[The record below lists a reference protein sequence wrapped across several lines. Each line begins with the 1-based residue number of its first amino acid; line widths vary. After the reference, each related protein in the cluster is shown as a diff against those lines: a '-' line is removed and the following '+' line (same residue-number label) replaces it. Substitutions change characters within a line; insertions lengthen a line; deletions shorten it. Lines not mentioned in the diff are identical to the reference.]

1 MNDLVEQI
9 AAQKL
14 GEATTQQVQ
23 QQVAQDAAQAEAAQQ
38 PPTPGADSAT
48 PAPTEQEQ
56 ANAAISPKT
65 EGDRQADSSYI
76 TVDFGDGD
84 VRTMSDMQVR
94 ETMKRY
100 KDLNY
105 KHQTQ
110 YAPMSA
116 PMDFINEIA
125 GNLQA
130 QGQDVNG
137 DEIAQFLRAASQA
150 FVSNPTMGGQ
160 VDPTPDTM
168 GIPLDAL
175 EQQMAA
181 WEDENAVSLPPMY
194 KDAARQMGQLQS
206 ENQEIKQ
213 MLAQI
218 AGQAGDLN
226 MQAAEQVKDAAMQ
239 QNNAARQ
246 QAANNLNVAQQKYQ
260 LPDQDEQDF
269 FNFAFERGY
278 TIEDFIDP
286 RLTDMVMAD
295 FSNNRNGPEMDR
307 LRQMAA
313 RRQAYTGQVGAT
325 PAAGGQPEAP
335 SQDEQFIG
343 AVAQQAMQRRNM
355 V

>member
-1 MNDLVEQI
+1 
-9 AAQKL
+9 
-14 GEATTQQVQ
+14 
-23 QQVAQDAAQAEAAQQ
+23 
-38 PPTPGADSAT
+38 
-48 PAPTEQEQ
+48 
-56 ANAAISPKT
+56 
-65 EGDRQADSSYI
+65 
-76 TVDFGDGD
+76 
-84 VRTMSDMQVR
+84 
-94 ETMKRY
+94 
-100 KDLNY
+100 
-105 KHQTQ
+105 
-110 YAPMSA
+110 
-116 PMDFINEIA
+116 
-125 GNLQA
+125 
-130 QGQDVNG
+130 
-137 DEIAQFLRAASQA
+137 
-150 FVSNPTMGGQ
+150 
-160 VDPTPDTM
+160 
-168 GIPLDAL
+168 
-175 EQQMAA
+175 
-181 WEDENAVSLPPMY
+181 
-194 KDAARQMGQLQS
+194 
-206 ENQEIKQ
+206 
-213 MLAQI
+213 
-218 AGQAGDLN
+218 

-335 SQDEQFIG
+335 SQDDQFIG

>member
-23 QQVAQDAAQAEAAQQ
+23 QQVAQDAAQAEAAEK
-38 PPTPGADSAT
+38 PPTPGADEKT
-48 PAPTEQEQ
+48 PQPTEQEQ
-56 ANAAISPKT
+56 ASAAISPQT
-65 EGDRQADSSYI
+65 EGDRQAEASYI

-116 PMDFINEIA
+116 PMDFIQEIA
-125 GNLQA
+125 GNLQS

-150 FVSNPTMGGQ
+150 FVSNPQMGGQ
-160 VDPTPDTM
+160 VDPTPDSM

-194 KDAARQMGQLQS
+194 KDAARQMGQLQA
-206 ENQEIKQ
+206 ENAEIKQ

-218 AGQAGDLN
+218 AGQAGDMN
-226 MQAAEQVKDAAMQ
+226 VQAAEQVRDAAMQ
-239 QNNAARQ
+239 QNMAARQ

-286 RLTDMVMAD
+286 NLTDMVMAD
-295 FSNNRNGPEMDR
+295 FSNTKNGPEMER

-325 PAAGGQPEAP
+325 PAAGGEAEAP
-335 SQDEQFIG
+335 NQDDQFIG
-343 AVAQQAMQRRNM
+343 AVAEQAMKKRNM
-355 V
+355 I

>member
-23 QQVAQDAAQAEAAQQ
+23 QQVAQEAAQAEAADT
-38 PPTPGADSAT
+38 PPTPGADQKT

-56 ANAAISPKT
+56 AQAAISPKT
-65 EGDRQADSSYI
+65 EGDKQAEASYI

-84 VRTMSDMQVR
+84 VRTMSDTQVR

-110 YAPMSA
+110 YAPMAA

-130 QGQDVNG
+130 QGQQVNG

-160 VDPTPDTM
+160 QDPTPDTM
-168 GIPLDAL
+168 GIPLDDL
-175 EQQMAA
+175 ERQMAA

-194 KDAARQMGQLQS
+194 KDAARQMGQLQQ
-206 ENQEIKQ
+206 ENAQIRE
-213 MLAQI
+213 MLGQI
-218 AGQAGDLN
+218 AGQAGN
-226 MQAAEQVKDAAMQ
+226 MNVQAAEQVRDAAMQ
-239 QNNAARQ
+239 QNMAARQ

-286 RLTDMVMAD
+286 NLTDMVMAD
-295 FSNNRNGPEMDR
+295 FSNNKNGPEMER

-325 PAAGGQPEAP
+325 PAAGGEQAAP
-335 SQDEQFIG
+335 SADETFINS
-343 AVAQQAMQRRNM
+343 VAEQAMQKRNM
-355 V
+355 M

>member
-1 MNDLVEQI
+1 
-9 AAQKL
+9 
-14 GEATTQQVQ
+14 
-23 QQVAQDAAQAEAAQQ
+23 
-38 PPTPGADSAT
+38 
-48 PAPTEQEQ
+48 
-56 ANAAISPKT
+56 
-65 EGDRQADSSYI
+65 
-76 TVDFGDGD
+76 
-84 VRTMSDMQVR
+84 
-94 ETMKRY
+94 
-100 KDLNY
+100 
-105 KHQTQ
+105 
-110 YAPMSA
+110 
-116 PMDFINEIA
+116 MDFINEIA